1 LRWRVKYGRQE
12 NEDFSLFSDS
22 VFTMCFI
29 LTFIIFIAQAI
40 LAIKIIQNPEVIG
53 EWIGKIFDGI
63 GG

>member
-1 LRWRVKYGRQE
+1 MNSREKFFHYLVIG
-12 NEDFSLFSDS
+12 FI
-22 VFTMCFI
+22 TICFI

-40 LAIKIIQNPEVIG
+40 LAIKIIQNPEIIG

>member
-1 LRWRVKYGRQE
+1 M
-12 NEDFSLFSDS
+12 EDRKTKIFHYVVIVF
-22 VFTMCFI
+22 FTMCFI

>member
-1 LRWRVKYGRQE
+1 MNSREKIFHYFLIG
-12 NEDFSLFSDS
+12 FI
-22 VFTMCFI
+22 TICFI
-29 LTFIIFIAQAI
+29 LTFIIFIAQTI